1 MTSVHTKDLSRI
13 ALDWAMATCAKLS
26 IGTVGPHYI
35 EIDIPEGDRRVY
47 TPTSDWGQGGP
58 IVAEMI
64 EEGFRIEK
72 ADFGLGVKYWKVEP
86 GDRLINAYGKTPLEA
101 AVRCRVLTKLGE
113 AVDVPDTLL

>member
-1 MTSVHTKDLSRI
+1 MTRVQTTELSRL

-26 IGTVGPHYI
+26 IGIIGPQYI
-35 EIDIPEGDRRVY
+35 EIDIPEGDRHVY
-47 TPTSDWGQGGP
+47 APTCDWGQGGP

-72 ADFGLGVKYWKVEP
+72 ADFGQGVKCWKLHE
-86 GDRLINAYGKTPLEA
+86 GDRLIIAYGKTPLEA

-113 AVDVPDTLL
+113 AVDIPDTLL